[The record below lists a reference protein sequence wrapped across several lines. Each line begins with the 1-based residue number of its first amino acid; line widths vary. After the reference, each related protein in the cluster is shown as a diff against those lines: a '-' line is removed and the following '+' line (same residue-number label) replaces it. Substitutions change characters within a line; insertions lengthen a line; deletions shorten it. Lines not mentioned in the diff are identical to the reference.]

1 MGCEHSWK
9 AKISSKHIAC
19 TYGGVMQMEKIR
31 WMEKHIRL
39 LGNEVYHSWIN
50 NTHRVHLCTYV
61 LKQEK
66 DETKR

>member
-1 MGCEHSWK
+1 MYIWRCDANGK
-9 AKISSKHIAC
+9 NKN
-19 TYGGVMQMEKIR
+19 

-66 DETKR
+66 MKQKDKIQS